1 MRLNAS
7 PSTPSTAV
15 KLLMAT
21 GMVLALGAC
30 GSQAKPPAAA
40 AAAAAAAAST
50 PAAVTA
56 APAARNVAMAQL
68 QPTQGS
74 KVSGSLQ
81 FTAQADG
88 SVRVQGSV
96 QGLAPNSEHGFHVHE
111 KGDCSSPDG
120 LSAGGHFNPTGHAH
134 GRFDSAV
141 HHAGDL
147 PSLRSDAQGMASIDF
162 VSRGLALDQ
171 SPNSVVGR
179 GLIVHK
185 DPDDYTTQP
194 TGNSGARLACAV
206 ITRG

>member
-1 MRLNAS
+1 
-7 PSTPSTAV
+7 
-15 KLLMAT
+15 
-21 GMVLALGAC
+21 MVLALGAC
-30 GSQAKPPAAA
+30 SSQPKPPAAA
-40 AAAAAAAAST
+40 TPQAAAAST
-50 PAAVTA
+50 ASRTVAV
-56 APAARNVAMAQL
+56 AQL

-81 FTAQADG
+81 FTSQADG

-96 QGLAPNSEHGFHVHE
+96 QGLAPNSEHGFHIHE

-120 LSAGGHFNPTGHAH
+120 LSAGGHFNPTGQAH
-134 GRFDSAV
+134 GRYDSAA
-141 HHAGDL
+141 HHTGDL
-147 PSLRSDAQGMASIDF
+147 PSLRSNAQGMASIDF

-171 SPNSVVGR
+171 GPNSVVGR

-206 ITRG
+206 ITRS